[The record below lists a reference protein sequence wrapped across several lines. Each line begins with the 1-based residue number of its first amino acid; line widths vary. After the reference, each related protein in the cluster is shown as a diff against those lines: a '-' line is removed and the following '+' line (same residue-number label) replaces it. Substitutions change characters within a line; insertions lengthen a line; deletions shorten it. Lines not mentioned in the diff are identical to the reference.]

1 MTDSLPLYRIALL
14 LEYDGANYNG
24 WQIQKKPAVPTV
36 QEHLERALSR
46 IANHAVSVV
55 CAGRTDAGVHA
66 CAQTIHFDASVIRP
80 TKAWIEGVNTYL
92 PKDIVV
98 KAAAPVSAEFHARFS
113 AIKRTYRYIIYNQAV
128 RSAVLASKVTWVR
141 DSLNADLMH
150 EAAQALLGE
159 LDFSA
164 YRASGCQSNTPFRF
178 MESIHVYR
186 RGDFVITELT
196 ANAFLLHMVR
206 NIMGVLIAIGRGEQP
221 VQWAKQVLDS
231 KDRTQAGLTAKPD
244 GLYLVKAHYPSEFN
258 LPELPLGPSFLSN

>member
-1 MTDSLPLYRIALL
+1 MTHSSPQYRIALL
-14 LEYDGANYNG
+14 VEYDGAHYSG

-36 QEHLERALSR
+36 QENLEAALSR
-46 IANHAVSVV
+46 IANHAVSVI

-66 CAQTIHFDASVIRP
+66 CAQTVHFDTDAKRP
-80 TKAWIEGVNTYL
+80 MKAWLEGVNTYL
-92 PKDIVV
+92 PKDIAV
-98 KAAAPVSAEFHARFS
+98 KVAAPVSNEFHARFS
-113 AIKRTYRYIIYNQAV
+113 AVKRTYRYIVVNQPV
-128 RSAVLASKVTWVR
+128 RSAVLAGKVTWVR
-141 DSLNADLMH
+141 EPLDAALMN

-178 MESIHVYR
+178 MESIQVHR
-186 RGDFVITELT
+186 RGHFIVTELT

-206 NIMGVLIAIGRGEQP
+206 NIMGVLIAIGKGEKP

-244 GLYLVKAHYPSEFN
+244 GLYLVKAHYPAVFS
-258 LPELPLGPSFLSN
+258 LPELPLGPDFLLT